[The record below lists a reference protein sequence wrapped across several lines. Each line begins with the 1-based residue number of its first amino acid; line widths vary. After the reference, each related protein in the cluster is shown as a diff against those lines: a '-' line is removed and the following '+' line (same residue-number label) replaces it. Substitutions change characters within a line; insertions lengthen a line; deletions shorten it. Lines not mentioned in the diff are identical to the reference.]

1 MVIGIKEQVLRNAAN
16 INHLGEK
23 IDSVQEIIEKLN
35 ERLKALEQK
44 MKEMGDDG
52 K

>member
-1 MVIGIKEQVLRNAAN
+1 MVIGIKEQVLKNAAN

-23 IDSVQEIIEKLN
+23 IDDVQSVIEQLN
-35 ERLKALEQK
+35 ERLKILEQK